1 MSTKNLECHKLE
13 KENGEWQYLI
23 FEKNA
28 KTPIM
33 SFEGDGKLRYLA
45 NTIPLLIEDY
55 KYYKQ
60 ICRIV
65 AQVMIMVGG
74 AK

>member
-1 MSTKNLECHKLE
+1 MSTKNLECYKT
-13 KENGEWQYLI
+13 KKVDGKWQYLI
-23 FEKNA
+23 FEKNT

-33 SFEGDGKLRYLA
+33 SFEGDGKLRHLA

-65 AQVMIMVGG
+65 SQVMIMVGG